1 MSLRCFGSNYS
12 EAAVHS
18 RDNTRGLEPS
28 LQQIRPLNYADRGAI
43 LKMWHLGW
51 HDAHAHLVPPAI
63 LEYRTPEYFA
73 LWLDQSADK
82 FHVMA
87 DGDDLLGFVS
97 IEGAE
102 VVKLYVSAEAKGRGF
117 ARSLLGHAEKLLALG
132 GGRAC
137 GASLHCRQRPGT
149 EFLCPRGLENI
160 AYVRRWALVA
170 DGRLG
175 RQFPSPDSPFHQA
188 AGTARVTPDLHRA
201 RPPRAQP
208 PRDGS
213 PPCVSPAQPTGM
225 LHLFR

>member
-1 MSLRCFGSNYS
+1 M
-12 EAAVHS
+12 
-18 RDNTRGLEPS
+18 
-28 LQQIRPLNYADRGAI
+28 QQIRPLNYADRGAI

-132 GGRAC
+132 GVERAE
-137 GASLHCRQRPGT
+137 L
-149 EFLCPRGLENI
+149 LCTVGN
-160 AYVRRWALVA
+160 VRAQNFYARAGWKIS
-170 DGRLG
+170 RT
-175 RQFPSPDSPFHQA
+175 FA
-188 AGTARVTPDLHRA
+188 AGLWL
-201 RPPRAQP
+201 
-208 PRDGS
+208 
-213 PPCVSPAQPTGM
+213 PTGVSAGNFPVQTHRFTK
-225 LHLFR
+225 LLVQPA